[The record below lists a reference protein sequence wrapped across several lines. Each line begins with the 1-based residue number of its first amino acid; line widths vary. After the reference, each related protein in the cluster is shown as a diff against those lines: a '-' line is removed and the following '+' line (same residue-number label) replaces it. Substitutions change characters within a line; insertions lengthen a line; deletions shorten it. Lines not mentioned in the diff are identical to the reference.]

1 MPWIQLRVST
11 NEEKAEQVSDMLM
24 GWGAQAVSFVDA
36 QDTPIYEPMPG
47 EVIYWTNT
55 VVVGLFD
62 AEHPMD
68 KVVKQLQQ
76 VSFFK
81 DGVDYKL
88 EQLEDKDWEREWM
101 DNFHPIKF
109 GSRLWVCPSWRDIPD
124 PTAVNVMLD
133 PGLAFGTGTHPT
145 TALCMQWLDAT
156 IEPQQTVVDFGCG
169 SGILGIAALKLGAK
183 RVIGVDIDPQ
193 AIEASTANAKRNNVE
208 GQIELYLPKDQPSD
222 FQADVVVAN
231 ILAGPLAELKAVISS
246 YVKPGGKLALSG
258 ILESQAQSVI
268 DAYSDEFSFDPI
280 AVQEEW
286 VRLSAQKHA
295 G

>member
-1 MPWIQLRVST
+1 MPWIQLRVT
-11 NEEKAEQVSDMLM
+11 TTEEKAEQVSDMLM
-24 GWGAQAVSFVDA
+24 GWGAQAVSFLDA
-36 QDTPIYEPMPG
+36 HDTPIYEPMPG

-68 KVVKQLQQ
+68 KVLKQLEQ

-81 DGVDYKL
+81 GQPDYKL

-109 GSRLWVCPSWRDIPD
+109 GQRLWVCPSWREIPD

-145 TALCMQWLDAT
+145 TALCMQWLDAV
-156 IEPQQTVVDFGCG
+156 IQPEQTVVDFGCG

-193 AIEASTANAKRNNVE
+193 AIEASLANAKRNNVE
-208 GQIELYLPKDQPSD
+208 GQIELYLPKDQPAD
-222 FQADVVVAN
+222 FKADVVVAN
-231 ILAGPLAELKAVISS
+231 ILAGPLAELKQVISA

-258 ILESQAQSVI
+258 ILASQAQSVI
-268 DAYSDEFSFDPI
+268 DAYSDEFSFEPI
-280 AVQEEW
+280 AVQDEW
-286 VRLSAQKHA
+286 VRLSANKQR
-295 G
+295 

>member
-68 KVVKQLQQ
+68 KVVKQLEQ

-109 GSRLWVCPSWRDIPD
+109 GTRLWVCPSWRDIPD

-193 AIEASTANAKRNNVE
+193 AIEASTANARRNNVE

-231 ILAGPLAELKAVISS
+231 ILAGPLAELKQVISS

-280 AVQEEW
+280 AMQEEW
-286 VRLSAQKHA
+286 VRLSARKH

>member
-1 MPWIQLRVST
+1 MPWIQLRVT
-11 NEEKAEQVSDMLM
+11 TTEEKAEQVSDMLM
-24 GWGAQAVSFVDA
+24 GWGAQAVSFLDA
-36 QDTPIYEPMPG
+36 HDTPIYEPMPG

-109 GSRLWVCPSWRDIPD
+109 GNRLWVCPSWRDIPD

-156 IEPQQTVVDFGCG
+156 IEPEQTVVDFGCG

-183 RVIGVDIDPQ
+183 RVVGVDIDPQ
-193 AIEASTANAKRNNVE
+193 AIEASHANAKRNNVE
-208 GQIELYLPKDQPSD
+208 GKIELYLPKDQPGN

-231 ILAGPLAELKAVISS
+231 ILAGPLAELKAIISA
-246 YVKPGGKLALSG
+246 YVKPGGQLALSG
-258 ILESQAQSVI
+258 ILQSQAQSVI
-268 DAYSDEFSFDPI
+268 AAYSDEFSFDPI
-280 AVQEEW
+280 AVQDEW
-286 VRLSAQKHA
+286 VRLSARKH
-295 G
+295 GW

>member
-1 MPWIQLRVST
+1 MPWIQLRVT
-11 NEEKAEQVSDMLM
+11 TTEEKAEQVSDMLM
-24 GWGAQAVSFVDA
+24 GWGAQAVSFLDA
-36 QDTPIYEPMPG
+36 HDTPIYEPMPG

-68 KVVKQLQQ
+68 KVLKLLEQ

-81 DGVDYKL
+81 QGVEYKL

-109 GSRLWVCPSWRDIPD
+109 GNRLWVCPSWRDIPD

-156 IEPQQTVVDFGCG
+156 IQPEQTVVDFGCG

-193 AIEASTANAKRNNVE
+193 AIEASTANAKRNHVE
-208 GQIELYLPKDQPSD
+208 GQIELYLPQNQPQD

-231 ILAGPLAELKAVISS
+231 ILAGPLAELKNIISA
-246 YVKPGGKLALSG
+246 YVKPGGQLALSG

-280 AVQEEW
+280 ALQDEW
-286 VRLSAQKHA
+286 VRLSATKHQ
-295 G
+295 

>member
-1 MPWIQLRVST
+1 MPWIQLRVT
-11 NEEKAEQVSDMLM
+11 TTEEKAEQVSDMLM
-24 GWGAQAVSFVDA
+24 GWGAQAVSFLDA
-36 QDTPIYEPMPG
+36 HDTPIYEPMPG

-68 KVVKQLQQ
+68 KVVNQLKQ

-81 DGVDYKL
+81 GEPDFKL

-109 GSRLWVCPSWRDIPD
+109 GKRLWVCPSWRDIPD

-156 IEPQQTVVDFGCG
+156 IQPEQTVVDFGCG

-193 AIEASTANAKRNNVE
+193 AIEASTANAKRNSVE
-208 GQIELYLPKDQPSD
+208 GEIELYLPKDQPKD
-222 FQADVVVAN
+222 FQADVVLAN
-231 ILAGPLAELKAVISS
+231 ILAGPLAELKDVISA
-246 YVKPGGKLALSG
+246 YVKPGGLLALSG
-258 ILESQAQSVI
+258 ILESQAQSVMA
-268 DAYSDEFSFDPI
+268 AYSDEFSFDPI
-280 AVQEEW
+280 AVQDEW
-286 VRLSAQKHA
+286 VRLSARKH

>member
-1 MPWIQLRVST
+1 MPWIQLRVT
-11 NEEKAEQVSDMLM
+11 TTEEKAEQVSDMLM
-24 GWGAQAVSFVDA
+24 GWGARAVSFLDA
-36 QDTPIYEPMPG
+36 HDTPIYEPMPG

-62 AEHPMD
+62 AEHPMH

-109 GSRLWVCPSWRDIPD
+109 GNRLWVCPSWRDIPD

-208 GQIELYLPKDQPSD
+208 GRIELYLPKDQPSD

-231 ILAGPLAELKAVISS
+231 ILAGPLAELKQIISA
-246 YVKPGGKLALSG
+246 YVKPGGQLALSG

-268 DAYSDEFSFDPI
+268 AAYSDEFSFDPI
-280 AVQEEW
+280 AVQDEW
-286 VRLSAQKHA
+286 VRLSARKH